1 METPPTNGSSAA
13 GIATKLKRLFSRGYK
28 DVSFL
33 DCGYKNIS
41 PDVSQFSYSLSRFL
55 WSASSLLV
63 KLISFL
69 VIMSFVGKWKL
80 TTQENFDEYMKAIG
94 NKVCIMLAKAATP
107 QVEYSADG
115 DNWTIVT
122 TGLRDTTVK
131 CKMGVEQDDETTDGR
146 KVKTIYTLESP
157 TKMVQKEKWDGKE
170 ATLVREVH
178 GDELKVTITLDGVV
192 CTRNY
197 KRV

>member
-1 METPPTNGSSAA
+1 
-13 GIATKLKRLFSRGYK
+13 
-28 DVSFL
+28 
-33 DCGYKNIS
+33 
-41 PDVSQFSYSLSRFL
+41 
-55 WSASSLLV
+55 
-63 KLISFL
+63 
-69 VIMSFVGKWKL
+69 
-80 TTQENFDEYMKAIG
+80 
-94 NKVCIMLAKAATP
+94 MLAKAATP
-107 QVEYSADG
+107 QVEYSNDG

-178 GDELKVTITLDGVV
+178 GDELKVV
-192 CTRNY
+192 N
-197 KRV
+197 